1 MNNATFQKNHHSK
14 EEKNHK
20 KKKNPVFF
28 GHDIT
33 TYNHDITITTHIQHC
48 FQLQVKPDTAAY
60 LNLRQSITTYGRERH
75 QWANGSTHGLEA
87 IPTGVSTP
95 AREWANRS
103 EQTHRSE
110 QTCTW
115 LLDCWGECRADP
127 PGSQPRA
134 CRRSRQCREDSRSSR
149 APEENM

>member
-33 TYNHDITITTHIQHC
+33 TYNHDITITTHIQQHC
-48 FQLQVKPDTAAY
+48 FQLQVLPDTAAY

-75 QWANGSTHGLEA
+75 Q
-87 IPTGVSTP
+87 
-95 AREWANRS
+95 
-103 EQTHRSE
+103 
-110 QTCTW
+110 
-115 LLDCWGECRADP
+115 
-127 PGSQPRA
+127 
-134 CRRSRQCREDSRSSR
+134 
-149 APEENM
+149 